1 MLGDLNGPVA
11 AVDAAGTVAPL
22 GVGWQVAWA
31 IGAADRW
38 RIAANET
45 AVRQCLV
52 DDMPVFATAMRVPG
66 GDVVCTTAA
75 VCDGSGRAAVMEFS
89 NESPS
94 PVSLAVAV
102 TARPGGR
109 PTRRHFAAAFRRAEP
124 TSGIAKAEVCGSA
137 ILADGR
143 LAVELGRPPGG
154 AVAVADGDPW
164 TPVRAEPSAGDRA
177 ARSHTGQAAA
187 AAVIPL
193 ASGVPRRV
201 VVPIAGAPVE
211 ALSPTDA
218 AAGWQ
223 AVVARAAR
231 VELEDPAATRAWRR
245 SVAAAILTAGCRDPA
260 GAALSAV
267 ALDQVGLPDEA
278 DRARAV
284 VLTAADRS
292 RPTESEAALALRALA
307 SRRLRGGRVSGL
319 DEWAGRLAAAAGS
332 RLDAV
337 TLEQVAAAL
346 ASEAPAAAEDCRRL
360 MSDLHDAPA
369 AGAGRLMSDAPAA
382 GAAAGR
388 LMSDLSDAPAAG
400 AGRLMSDAPADAGA
414 GLAVSNGLAGGDAP
428 ADGAGLVAGA
438 GMADAAPAGR
448 SVWDA
453 SAKIESVLSCLV
465 SESPGGL
472 VAAPALP
479 ERWLGLL
486 LDVRGLC
493 TRHGRLSY
501 SLRWHGSRPA
511 LLWQLSPLDNT
522 SEVGVT
528 SEAGIVRPQTVMRC
542 GLDPAWSSSEPE
554 GEVLLL
560 ASA

>member
-31 IGAADRW
+31 IGATDRW
-38 RIAANET
+38 HIAANET
-45 AVRQCLV
+45 AVRQRLV

-75 VCDGSGRAAVMEFS
+75 VCDGSGRAVVMEFC

-94 PVSLAVAV
+94 PVSLAVAI
-102 TARPGGR
+102 TARPGSR
-109 PTRRHFAAAFRRAEP
+109 PTRRRFAAAFRRAEP
-124 TSGIAKAEVCGSA
+124 TSGIAKAKVCGSA

-143 LAVELGRPPGG
+143 VAVELGRPPGG
-154 AVAVADGDPW
+154 AAAVDDGDPW

-187 AAVIPL
+187 AAVVPL
-193 ASGVPRRV
+193 VSGVPRRV
-201 VVPIAGAPVE
+201 VVPIAGGPVE

-218 AAGWQ
+218 ASGWQ

-231 VELEDPAATRAWRR
+231 VEFEDPTATRVWRR
-245 SVAAAILTAGCRDPA
+245 GVAAAVLTAGCRDPA

-292 RPTESEAALALRALA
+292 RLTGSEAALALQALA

-319 DEWAGRLAAAAGS
+319 DEWAGPLVAAAGS

-337 TLEQVAAAL
+337 TVEQVAAAL

-360 MSDLHDAPA
+360 MSDLHDAPS
-369 AGAGRLMSDAPAA
+369 AGAGLLMSE
-382 GAAAGR
+382 
-388 LMSDLSDAPAAG
+388 
-400 AGRLMSDAPADAGA
+400 APADAGA
-414 GLAVSNGLAGGDAP
+414 GLTFKGEPADEARLVAGVGTAAAAP
-428 ADGAGLVAGA
+428 ADHS
-438 GMADAAPAGR
+438 M
-448 SVWDA
+448 WDT
-453 SAKIESVLSCLV
+453 SAKIESVLGCLV
-465 SESPGGL
+465 LESPGGL

-479 ERWLGLL
+479 ERWLGAF

-501 SLRWHGSRPA
+501 SLRWHGSRSA
-511 LLWQLSPLDNT
+511 LLWQLSPLGDT
-522 SEVGVT
+522 SETGVV
-528 SEAGIVRPQTVMRC
+528 SLQTVMRC
-542 GLDPAWSSSEPE
+542 GLDPAWSSAEPQ
-554 GEVLLL
+554 GEVLLRQRWNY
-560 ASA
+560 